1 MHESTSRLN
10 SLRPDKNEDSQ
21 ALQVT
26 ISNLNTFEKTDL
38 FHDSQYS
45 SLTRSKAMTYEKL
58 ILQRQN
64 KAKGTFLQSDT
75 SRKDIFNPL
84 ISIFG

>member
-1 MHESTSRLN
+1 MHESRSRLN
-10 SLRPDKNEDSQ
+10 SRRSDKNEDSQ

-26 ISNLNTFEKTDL
+26 ISNFNTFEKTDL
-38 FHDSQYS
+38 FHDSKYS
-45 SLTRSKAMTYEKL
+45 SLTRAKAMTYEKL

-64 KAKGTFLQSDT
+64 EAKRTFFQSDT